1 MKFLI
6 SLLFLMLSSSIF
18 ANNISNL
25 DAKKQLQEPLIER
38 YILDEL
44 KQIRIDN
51 QQIKVDVAEK
61 IAASKIITNDRAI
74 EYTTNTLNS
83 IFYIVTIAAS
93 FLVILGWRSLSDVKN
108 TVDNLVSKKVGEITD
123 KYEQRLDEMES
134 KIKSRSNEI
143 IANQEEISNTNL
155 VHSLWMRAG
164 LEKSNRE
171 KLKIYD
177 QILEIKPNDVEVMTY
192 KADVLLDIDKVDE
205 ALKLS
210 NLAIDNNDNYAL
222 AYWQRAC
229 AYASLSRFDEA
240 IEDIKKS
247 ISISAPLKNKIT
259 EEVHFEN
266 LKNIDEFINL
276 VEE

>member
-6 SLLFLMLSSSIF
+6 SLLFLILSSTIF

-25 DAKKQLQEPLIER
+25 DTKKQLQEPLIER

-123 KYEQRLDEMES
+123 KYEQRLDEMEA

-210 NLAIDNNDNYAL
+210 NLAIDNNDDYAL

-247 ISISAPLKNKIT
+247 ISISTPLKNKIT

-266 LKNIDEFINL
+266 LKNINEFINL

>member
-123 KYEQRLDEMES
+123 KYEQRLDEMEA

-276 VEE
+276 VKE

>member
-25 DAKKQLQEPLIER
+25 DTKKQLQEPLIER

-123 KYEQRLDEMES
+123 KYEQRLDEMEV

-210 NLAIDNNDNYAL
+210 NLAIDNNDDYAL

-247 ISISAPLKNKIT
+247 ISISTPLKNKIT

-266 LKNIDEFINL
+266 LKNIDEFAELIK
-276 VEE
+276 

>member
-6 SLLFLMLSSSIF
+6 SLLFLILSSSIF

-25 DAKKQLQEPLIER
+25 DTKKQLQEPLIER

-108 TVDNLVSKKVGEITD
+108 TVDNLVSKKIGEITD
-123 KYEQRLDEMES
+123 KYEQRLDEMEV

-210 NLAIDNNDNYAL
+210 NLAIDNNDDYAL

-247 ISISAPLKNKIT
+247 ISISTPLKNKIT

-276 VEE
+276 VEK

>member
-25 DAKKQLQEPLIER
+25 NTKKQLQEPLIER

-123 KYEQRLDEMES
+123 KYEQRLDEMEA

-210 NLAIDNNDNYAL
+210 NLAIDNNDDYAL

-247 ISISAPLKNKIT
+247 ISISTPLKNKIT

-276 VEE
+276 VEK

>member
-6 SLLFLMLSSSIF
+6 SLLFLILSSSIF

-25 DAKKQLQEPLIER
+25 DTKKQLQEPLIER

-108 TVDNLVSKKVGEITD
+108 TVDNLVSKKIGEITD
-123 KYEQRLDEMES
+123 KYEQRLDEMEV

-210 NLAIDNNDNYAL
+210 NLAIDNNDDYAL

-247 ISISAPLKNKIT
+247 ISISTPLKNKIT

>member
-25 DAKKQLQEPLIER
+25 NTKKQLQEPLIER

-123 KYEQRLDEMES
+123 KYEQRLDEMEV

-210 NLAIDNNDNYAL
+210 NLAIDNNDDYAL

-247 ISISAPLKNKIT
+247 INISTPLKNKIT

-276 VEE
+276 VEK